1 MLTKTSTS
9 LYAFAAYM
17 LLLPGLGLMFIPTVL
32 LELFQFAYAE
42 PLWPARLAGLL
53 AFVIGAYYYLIAK
66 HEIAVLY
73 FSTVVLRSL
82 AVVFF
87 VVLWALEQVEA
98 MILLF
103 ATIDTLGALWTAL
116 TLRE

>member
-1 MLTKTSTS
+1 MLQKTSTS

-17 LLLPGLGLMFIPTVL
+17 LLLPGLGLIFIPTLL
-32 LELFQFAYAE
+32 LELFQFTYPE
-42 PLWPARLAGLL
+42 PLWTTRLAGLL
-53 AFVIGAYYYLIAK
+53 AFIIGAYYYLIAK
-66 HEIAVLY
+66 HQIKVLY

-87 VVLWALEQVEA
+87 VVLWALGQVEA

-103 ATIDTLGALWTAL
+103 AAVDALGALWTAL
-116 TLRE
+116 TLKE

>member
-32 LELFQFAYAE
+32 LELFQFTYAE

-53 AFVIGAYYYLIAK
+53 AFIIGAYYYLIAK
-66 HEIAVLY
+66 HEIQILY
-73 FSTVVLRSL
+73 ASTVVLRGL

-87 VVLWALEQVEA
+87 VVLWALGQVEA

-103 ATIDTLGALWTAL
+103 AAVDALGALWTAL
-116 TLRE
+116 TIKK